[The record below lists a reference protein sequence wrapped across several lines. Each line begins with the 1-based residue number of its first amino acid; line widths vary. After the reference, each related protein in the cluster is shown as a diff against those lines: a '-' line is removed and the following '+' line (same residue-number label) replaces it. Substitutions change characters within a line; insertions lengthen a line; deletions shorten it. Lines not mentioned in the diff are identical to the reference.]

1 MTMTNN
7 SGKSEE
13 DFVNSLTTFMK
24 DDKLQDML
32 DVNEGKACKSV
43 IPLA

>member
-13 DFVNSLTTFMK
+13 DFINSVTTFMK
-24 DDKLQDML
+24 DGKLQDML
-32 DVNEGKACKSV
+32 DVNEEEAHKSP